1 MTIRIDDA
9 SGRVSE
15 ELSEVLEAAVAEA
28 SDGLVTLGMVRDK
41 LKQALAEQGRA
52 ASRRIG
58 AEQTLYAEL
67 EALVEEFGEEAPVID
82 FIAVKA
88 SDELS
93 ELIAE
98 VLDRTGRDQ
107 GVTLGRVREALEQ
120 GLIAEL
126 EGEGR
131 FESDVEQP
139 LLAELDALIERYGAD
154 TPAEDV
160 LRFD

>member
-1 MTIRIDDA
+1 MAIRIDDA
-9 SGRVSE
+9 SSRVSE
-15 ELSEVLEAAVAEA
+15 ELSEVLEAVMADADDEP
-28 SDGLVTLGMVRDK
+28 VTLGTARDK
-41 LKQALAEQGRA
+41 LKEALAEQGRE

-58 AEQTLYAEL
+58 AEQSLYAEL
-67 EALVEEFGEEAPVID
+67 ESLVEEYGEDAPAID

-93 ELIAE
+93 ELIEAL
-98 VLDRTGRDQ
+98 LDQTEDEQ
-107 GVTLGRVREALEQ
+107 GVTIGRVREAVRR
-120 GLIAEL
+120 GLMADL

-131 FESDVEQP
+131 LEPDVEQP

-154 TPAEDV
+154 APAEDL

>member
-1 MTIRIDDA
+1 MTARIDDP

-15 ELSEVLEAAVAEA
+15 DLSQVLEDALAAAGDEP
-28 SDGLVTLGMVRDK
+28 VTLGMARDT
-41 LKQALAEQGRA
+41 LKHTLAEQGRA
-52 ASRRIG
+52 PSRRIG
-58 AEQTLYAEL
+58 AEQTLYPEL
-67 EALVEEFGEEAPVID
+67 EALVEEFGEDALVID

-93 ELIAE
+93 ELIEE
-98 VLDRTGRDQ
+98 VLDRSGRDQ
-107 GVTLGRVREALEQ
+107 GTTLGRVREAFAQ
-120 GLIAEL
+120 GLIADL

>member
-1 MTIRIDDA
+1 MAIRMDDA
-9 SGRVSE
+9 NDRVSE
-15 ELSEVLEAAVAEA
+15 ELSEVLEAVVALADDEPV
-28 SDGLVTLGMVRDK
+28 SLGMARDK

-58 AEQTLYAEL
+58 SEQTLYAEL
-67 EALVEEFGEEAPVID
+67 GSLVEEYGEEAPAID

-93 ELIAE
+93 ELIEELLDQTEAE
-98 VLDRTGRDQ
+98 Q
-107 GVTLGRVREALEQ
+107 GVTIGVVREAVRQ
-120 GLIAEL
+120 GLMADL

-131 FESDVEQP
+131 FEPDVEQP
-139 LLAELDALIERYGAD
+139 LLAELDDLIERYGAD
-154 TPAEDV
+154 TPAEAV